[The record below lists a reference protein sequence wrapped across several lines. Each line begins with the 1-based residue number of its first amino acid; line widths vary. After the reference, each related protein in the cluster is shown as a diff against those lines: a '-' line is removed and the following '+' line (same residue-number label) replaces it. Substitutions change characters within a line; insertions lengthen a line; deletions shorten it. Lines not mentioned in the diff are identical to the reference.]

1 MDIKT
6 LNDGQKQNFQRLLDK
21 LIARNKFT
29 VNEAENFRSLL
40 ENVRDSK
47 NLQFIMEKL
56 KDNGC
61 FDLEK
66 IEDNLKEGEHVTSFH
81 FLI

>member
-56 KDNGC
+56 KDSGC

-66 IEDNLKEGEHVTSFH
+66 IEDNLKEG
-81 FLI
+81 